1 MMKRISA
8 VMVALLMV
16 VCTSIPAFA
25 QSGRIIDEAYLL
37 SSDESADIETQLQDA
52 SLKTGWDLVI
62 YTNENDVPY
71 YSMEDFCNEYYDD
84 SGFGGNG
91 LMLTVDMASREMYV
105 LTKGEAMQY
114 FSDQRVD
121 EILDDIVYYLS
132 DDEYV
137 SACEAFIDDVT
148 YFYDEGIPQYEDYE
162 NVYIA
167 PEDSYEDEN
176 SNSLIEFLKDYGITI
191 GIASVVIAVLA
202 VVFVYLRYKNHGKS
216 GTYDLEANSVTN
228 LTQREDIFLH
238 RSVSVTTISS
248 SSGSSSGGSSGGG
261 GGGSSHGGGGRSF

>member
-8 VMVALLMV
+8 VMVALFMV

-25 QSGRIIDEAYLL
+25 QSGRLIDEAYLL
-37 SSDESADIETQLQDA
+37 SSGEAVDMETQLENA
-52 SLKTGWDLVI
+52 SLNTGWDIVI
-62 YTNENDVPY
+62 YTNENYVSGYD
-71 YSMEDFCNEYYDD
+71 MEDFCNEYYDNSSFGY
-84 SGFGGNG
+84 SGV
-91 LMLTVDMASREMYV
+91 MLTVDMGSREMFV

-121 EILDDIVYYLS
+121 QILDDIVYYLS

-137 SACEAFIDDVT
+137 SACEAFINDVLL
-148 YFYDEGIPQYEDYE
+148 FYDEGIPEYGDYD

-167 PEDSYEDEN
+167 HEDSYEDEN
-176 SNSLIEFLKDYGITI
+176 INPFVRVLKEYGIVI
-191 GIASVVIAVLA
+191 GIVSLVVAVLA
-202 VVFVYLRYKNHGKS
+202 VVFTYLRYKNHGKS

-238 RSVSVTTISS
+238 KSVAVTTVSS
-248 SSGSSSGGSSGGG
+248 SSSGGSSGRSGG
-261 GGGSSHGGGGRSF
+261 GGSSSHGGGGRSF